1 MAVKIR
7 LKRMG
12 AKKRPFYRLVVADSR
27 AARDGAFIDT
37 LGFYN
42 PIAEPVEL
50 KIDEE
55 KALDWLQ
62 KGAQPSDTAKTLL
75 KKSGVMEKFAA
86 SRKQR

>member
-27 AARDGAFIDT
+27 AARDGAFIDV

-42 PIAEPVEL
+42 PISEPVEI

-55 KALDWLQ
+55 KALEWLQ

-86 SRKQR
+86 SRKQG